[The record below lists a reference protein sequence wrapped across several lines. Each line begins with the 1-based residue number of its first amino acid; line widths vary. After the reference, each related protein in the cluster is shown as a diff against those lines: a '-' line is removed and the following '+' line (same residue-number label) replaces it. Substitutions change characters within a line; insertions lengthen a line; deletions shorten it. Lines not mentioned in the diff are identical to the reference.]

1 MPPSWHPVPVCV
13 PRLRCRRAVLRR
25 SNDCCRRNYFL
36 LLQRKLE
43 SGAGRCRGRDRF
55 HSGGF
60 FLRIMPHSW
69 HPVPACTPRLRCRRT
84 VLHRHD
90 DCAASIRK
98 SGPENKNRCSSLAVL
113 EGFLASIP
121 KSGLEFKNRCTNK
134 AVSGE
139 NLASILKFGLEIK
152 NRCSSL
158 AILEGFLV
166 AIAKFD
172 P

>member
-1 MPPSWHPVPVCV
+1 MPPSWHPVPACT

-36 LLQRKLE
+36 LQQRKLE
-43 SGAGRCRGRDRF
+43 SEADRCRGRDRF
-55 HSGGF
+55 NSGGF
-60 FLRIMPHSW
+60 LLRIMPPSW
-69 HPVPACTPRLRCRRT
+69 HPVPASTPRLRCRRAI
-84 VLHRHD
+84 LHRHD
-90 DCAASIRK
+90 DCAASIPK
-98 SGPENKNRCSSLAVL
+98 SGPEIKNRCSSLAVL
-113 EGFLASIP
+113 EGF
-121 KSGLEFKNRCTNK
+121 
-134 AVSGE
+134 
-139 NLASILKFGLEIK
+139 LASILKFGLEIK